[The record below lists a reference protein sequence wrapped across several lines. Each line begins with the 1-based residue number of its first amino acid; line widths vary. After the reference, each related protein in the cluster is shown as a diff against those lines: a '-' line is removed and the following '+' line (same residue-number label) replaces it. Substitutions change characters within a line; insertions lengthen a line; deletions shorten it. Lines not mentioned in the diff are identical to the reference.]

1 VLWQHPGHRH
11 VLLRSTRGR
20 IRGAQRSLIVYEHLI
35 DDKRRKH
42 VAGLLMS
49 LMMLIETQ
57 EGFDYTGAD
66 CCGWMREV
74 GFRESHVERLT
85 GIESMVVDVK

>member
-1 VLWQHPGHRH
+1 
-11 VLLRSTRGR
+11 
-20 IRGAQRSLIVYEHLI
+20 
-35 DDKRRKH
+35 
-42 VAGLLMS
+42 MS

-85 GIESMVVDVK
+85 SIESMVVDVK